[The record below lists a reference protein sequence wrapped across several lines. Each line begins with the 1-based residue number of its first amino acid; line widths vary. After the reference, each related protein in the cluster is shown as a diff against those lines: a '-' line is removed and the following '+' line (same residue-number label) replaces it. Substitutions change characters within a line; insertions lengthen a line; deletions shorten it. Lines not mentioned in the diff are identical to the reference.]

1 VLYVEDGCLV
11 RAEGAGLID
20 RLHLQ
25 REMSPVAA
33 ALPPDVLLASV
44 AGAWALGLDAQT
56 IRTGLETYGTVEPQT
71 LVIA

>member
-1 VLYVEDGCLV
+1 
-11 RAEGAGLID
+11 
-20 RLHLQ
+20 
-25 REMSPVAA
+25 MSPVAA